1 MGPPPVSAFIQSTP
15 LFLQPTIR
23 KNCVTKLPS
32 QFEINT
38 TLKGFAIPPRP
49 QVLVSLGDEMNREEP
64 NLKLISEQISSDVGL
79 SAAVLKTVNSP
90 FFGLKKKISSVTQ
103 AVSLLGLK
111 SVERIVTGIMLRTT
125 FVSETRTLERFW
137 DSAEKSAGIAAHIA
151 SSLPR
156 GPRDDAYSFGL
167 FHNAAM
173 PILNQRYADYGQTLE
188 LAAET
193 GDRPM
198 TEVEDERHA
207 VNHASLGFLIAKAW
221 FLPPVIC
228 EGILRHHDPAV
239 FDSNDNIS
247 PQALTLIAITYLAE
261 HLNDEYVLMG
271 DHSPWSAMGE
281 KVLEHLGL
289 LDAEY
294 QNLKEEVAGLI
305 V

>member
-1 MGPPPVSAFIQSTP
+1 M
-15 LFLQPTIR
+15 
-23 KNCVTKLPS
+23 TKRPS
-32 QFEINT
+32 QAEIT
-38 TLKGFAIPPRP
+38 ATLKGFAIPPRP
-49 QVLVSLGDEMNREEP
+49 QVLVSLGNEMNREEP
-64 NLKLISEQISSDVGL
+64 NLKLIAAQISGDVGL

-90 FFGLKKKISSVTQ
+90 YFGLKSKISSVTQ

-111 SVERIVTGIMLRTT
+111 SVERIMTGIMLRTA
-125 FVSETRTLERFW
+125 FVGESRTLERFW

-173 PILNQRYADYGQTLE
+173 PILNQRYPDYSQTL
-188 LAAET
+188 LIAAET
-193 GDRPM
+193 GDRPV

-207 VNHASLGFLIAKAW
+207 VNHATLGFLIAKAW

-239 FDSNDNIS
+239 FDGNDEIS

-271 DHSPWSAMGE
+271 DHSPWEQVGH
-281 KVLEHLGL
+281 KVLAHLGL
-289 LDAEY
+289 LDTEY
-294 QNLKEEVAGLI
+294 ESLKEEIAGLLN
-305 V
+305 